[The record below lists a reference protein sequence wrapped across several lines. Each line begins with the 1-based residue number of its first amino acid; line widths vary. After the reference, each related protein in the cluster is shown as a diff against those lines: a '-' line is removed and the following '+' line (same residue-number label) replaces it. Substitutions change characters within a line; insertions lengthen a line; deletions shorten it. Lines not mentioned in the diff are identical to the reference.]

1 MNLEELRLSREIS
14 SLAKIAFGSKLIV
27 PVGNENVSFVNSTYC
42 FGYVLP
48 CFRTLQVLFQNKGS
62 VGKDAIRFLVEKNAP
77 YGLSS
82 YLKIPHSVL
91 DVCREMDELRSNK
104 YVPIG
109 FVIEK
114 PTVRY
119 VDDILPSFLFKNAH
133 LVSSVYQDVKRNGLH
148 LMKCYVFL
156 FRV

>member
-91 DVCREMDELRSNK
+91 DVCREMDELRSINMSLS
-104 YVPIG
+104 VLLLRNRG
-109 FVIEK
+109 RF
-114 PTVRY
+114 RY
-119 VDDILPSFLFKNAH
+119 GKLRQRYFDTGFLFCLKPH
-133 LVSSVYQDVKRNGLH
+133 T
-148 LMKCYVFL
+148 L
-156 FRV
+156 FQVCIRT